1 MPCIWSAKS
10 GCIVASFIPLSK
22 PLSITVTIM
31 PSPSRPLQAGFRLV
45 ILVLSMT
52 SSELI
57 MVFATVFCK
66 YDTGF
71 SSNHSISSC
80 KANHCTPSIPVI
92 KVAKRPSLEM
102 IWIFSCLAMSC
113 GSSKPDNTTSIMW
126 LLLVSASEPAS
137 IFLTLSTESSLTIPS
152 TSN

>member
-1 MPCIWSAKS
+1 MEPELAVPSPVRYQPRACRDHCRHQHHHHTVPDRMENSKCKIHRELAKNRCRVYGRQI

-22 PLSITVTIM
+22 PLSITVTII
-31 PSPSRPLQAGFRLV
+31 PSSRPLQAGFRLV

-80 KANHCTPSIPVI
+80 KANH
-92 KVAKRPSLEM
+92 
-102 IWIFSCLAMSC
+102 
-113 GSSKPDNTTSIMW
+113 
-126 LLLVSASEPAS
+126 
-137 IFLTLSTESSLTIPS
+137 
-152 TSN
+152 